1 MADQPPVEITEPKP
15 ATPSE
20 DQPAANTEP
29 KPAAI
34 ADQPPVEITEPKP
47 ATPSEDK
54 PAANTEPKPAAVVDQ
69 PPVEITE
76 PKPAAKS
83 EDKPAAKAPAAKK
96 PAEKSEDKAAAKAP
110 AAKKPAATE
119 AKAKKEKPPA
129 IEKKPFTE
137 FVEQHYVPALK
148 TAFAKQGID
157 DVDVTFAK
165 QKIPIPSLSQMD
177 DCWQVM
183 GSWQNGQRKFNVY
196 FLDEDIKQQK
206 AFSASAN
213 GVKPSTIESF
223 MIDERKVTLDL
234 MVHYTIQRLN
244 AQKWL
249 MWN

>member
-1 MADQPPVEITEPKP
+1 M
-15 ATPSE
+15 
-20 DQPAANTEP
+20 TEP

-34 ADQPPVEITEPKP
+34 
-47 ATPSEDK
+47 
-54 PAANTEPKPAAVVDQ
+54 VDQ
-69 PPVEITE
+69 PPGE
-76 PKPAAKS
+76 KS

-96 PAEKSEDKAAAKAP
+96 PAAKSEDKP
-110 AAKKPAATE
+110 AAKKPAATG
-119 AKAKKEKPPA
+119 AKAKKAKPPA
-129 IEKKPFTE
+129 IENKPFTE
-137 FVEQHYVPALK
+137 FVEQHYLPALK
-148 TAFAKQGID
+148 SAFAKQGID

-183 GSWQNGQRKFNVY
+183 GSWQDGQRQFNLY
-196 FLDEDIKQQK
+196 FLDEDIKKQK

-213 GVKPSTIESF
+213 GVNPSTIESF

>member
-1 MADQPPVEITEPKP
+1 MAEETQPLPNPEE
-15 ATPSE
+15 ANTPSDTSAE
-20 DQPAANTEP
+20 
-29 KPAAI
+29 
-34 ADQPPVEITEPKP
+34 
-47 ATPSEDK
+47 
-54 PAANTEPKPAAVVDQ
+54 
-69 PPVEITE
+69 
-76 PKPAAKS
+76 
-83 EDKPAAKAPAAKK
+83 KPAAKAPAAKK
-96 PAEKSEDKAAAKAP
+96 PAEKSEEKPAAKAP

-119 AKAKKEKPPA
+119 AKAKKAKPPA

-196 FLDEDIKQQK
+196 FLDEDIKKQK

-213 GVKPSTIESF
+213 GVQPSTIESF
-223 MIDERKVTLDL
+223 MIDERRVTLDL

>member
-1 MADQPPVEITEPKP
+1 MAEETQPLPNPEE
-15 ATPSE
+15 ANTPS
-20 DQPAANTEP
+20 DTPAE
-29 KPAAI
+29 
-34 ADQPPVEITEPKP
+34 
-47 ATPSEDK
+47 
-54 PAANTEPKPAAVVDQ
+54 
-69 PPVEITE
+69 
-76 PKPAAKS
+76 
-83 EDKPAAKAPAAKK
+83 KPAAKAPAAKK

-110 AAKKPAATE
+110 AAKAPAATE
-119 AKAKKEKPPA
+119 AKAKKAKPPA
-129 IEKKPFTE
+129 VEDKPFTE

-183 GSWQNGQRKFNVY
+183 GSWQNGQRQFNLY
-196 FLDEDIKQQK
+196 FLDEDIKKQK

-223 MIDERKVTLDL
+223 MIDERKVTLPL

>member
-1 MADQPPVEITEPKP
+1 MAEETQPLPNPEQ
-15 ATPSE
+15 ANTPS
-20 DQPAANTEP
+20 DTPAE
-29 KPAAI
+29 
-34 ADQPPVEITEPKP
+34 
-47 ATPSEDK
+47 
-54 PAANTEPKPAAVVDQ
+54 
-69 PPVEITE
+69 
-76 PKPAAKS
+76 
-83 EDKPAAKAPAAKK
+83 KPAAKAPAAKK
-96 PAEKSEDKAAAKAP
+96 PAEKSAQKPAAKAP
-110 AAKKPAATE
+110 AAKKPAAAAAAG
-119 AKAKKEKPPA
+119 AKAKKAKPPA
-129 IEKKPFTE
+129 VEDKPFTE

-183 GSWQNGQRKFNVY
+183 GSWQNGQRTFNLY
-196 FLDEDIKQQK
+196 FLDEDIKKQK

-223 MIDERKVTLDL
+223 MIDERKVTLPL

>member
-1 MADQPPVEITEPKP
+1 MTEPKP
-15 ATPSE
+15 PTPSP
-20 DQPAANTEP
+20 DQ
-29 KPAAI
+29 
-34 ADQPPVEITEPKP
+34 
-47 ATPSEDK
+47 

-76 PKPAAKS
+76 PKPAAIVDQPPAAKS

-96 PAEKSEDKAAAKAP
+96 PAAKSEDKPAAKAPAAKKPAAKSEEKPAAKAP

-119 AKAKKEKPPA
+119 AKAKKAKPPA

-137 FVEQHYVPALK
+137 FVEQHYLPALK

-196 FLDEDIKQQK
+196 FLDEDIKKQK

-213 GVKPSTIESF
+213 GVQPSTIESF
-223 MIDERKVTLDL
+223 MIDERRVTLDL

>member
-1 MADQPPVEITEPKP
+1 MPARPSEDQPAAK
-15 ATPSE
+15 SE

-34 ADQPPVEITEPKP
+34 
-47 ATPSEDK
+47 
-54 PAANTEPKPAAVVDQ
+54 VDQ

-76 PKPAAKS
+76 PLPAAKSEDKPQAKAPAAKKPAAKS
-83 EDKPAAKAPAAKK
+83 EDKPQAKAPAAKKPAAKSEDKPQAKAPAAKK
-96 PAEKSEDKAAAKAP
+96 PAEKSEDKPAAKAP
-110 AAKKPAATE
+110 AAKAPAATE
-119 AKAKKEKPPA
+119 AKAKKAKPPA

-196 FLDEDIKQQK
+196 FLDEDIKKQK

-213 GVKPSTIESF
+213 GVNPSTIESF
-223 MIDERKVTLDL
+223 MIDERRVTLDL

>member
-1 MADQPPVEITEPKP
+1 MAEETQPLPNPEEGN
-15 ATPSE
+15 TPS
-20 DQPAANTEP
+20 DTPAE
-29 KPAAI
+29 
-34 ADQPPVEITEPKP
+34 
-47 ATPSEDK
+47 
-54 PAANTEPKPAAVVDQ
+54 
-69 PPVEITE
+69 
-76 PKPAAKS
+76 KPAAKAPAAKKPAEKS
-83 EDKPAAKAPAAKK
+83 AEKPAAKAPAAKK

-110 AAKKPAATE
+110 AAKKPAAG
-119 AKAKKEKPPA
+119 AKAKKPKPPA
-129 IEKKPFTE
+129 VEDKPFTE

-183 GSWQNGQRKFNVY
+183 GSWQNGQRQFNLY
-196 FLDEDIKQQK
+196 FLDEDIKKQK

-223 MIDERKVTLDL
+223 MIDERKVTLPL